1 MSLPFN
7 VRVYGILI
15 DQGRLLVSDEKHR
28 DMAFTKL
35 PGGGLQ
41 FGEGTIDCLKREFL
55 EETGLEIEIT
65 SHFYTVDFFQPSA
78 FNSEQQVIS
87 IYYVVRPAFEFTG
100 DPTTNIQ
107 NEHGL
112 RWVALHDLSQ
122 STFSLPIDRHIAPM
136 IVERFMSGEW

>member
-15 DQGRLLVSDEKHR
+15 DGNRLLVSDEKHR
-28 DMAFTKL
+28 DISFTKL

-41 FGEGTIDCLKREFL
+41 FGEGTVDCLKREFL
-55 EETGLEIEIT
+55 EETSLEVEII

-78 FNSEQQVIS
+78 FNPQQQVIS
-87 IYYVVRPAFEFTG
+87 IYYVVKLTTELSE
-100 DPTTNIQ
+100 DPTINIQ

-112 RWVALHDLSQ
+112 RWVALHELSAE
-122 STFSLPIDRHIAPM
+122 TFSLPIDRHIVPM
-136 IVERFMSGEW
+136 ILEKFLGGGL

>member
-15 DQGRLLVSDEKHR
+15 DGNRLLVSDEKHLE
-28 DMAFTKL
+28 MSFTKL

-41 FGEGTIDCLKREFL
+41 FGEGTVDCLKREFL
-55 EETGLEIEIT
+55 EETGLEIEIS

-78 FNSEQQVIS
+78 FNAQQQVIS
-87 IYYVVRPAFEFTG
+87 IYYVVKPRQILQQ
-100 DPTTNIQ
+100 DPTLNEQ

-112 RWVALHDLSQ
+112 RWVALNELSAE
-122 STFSLPIDRHIAPM
+122 TFSLHIDRHITPM
-136 IVERFMSGEW
+136 ILERFMN

>member
-15 DQGRLLVSDEKHR
+15 DCNRLLVSDERHR
-28 DMAFTKL
+28 DISFTKL

-41 FGEGTIDCLKREFL
+41 FGEGTVDCLKREFL
-55 EETGLEIEIT
+55 EETRLEVEII

-78 FNSEQQVIS
+78 FNPQQQVIS
-87 IYYVVRPAFEFTG
+87 IYYVVQPATELTE
-100 DPTTNIQ
+100 DPTINIQ

-112 RWVALHDLSQ
+112 RWVPLKELSAE
-122 STFSLPIDRHIAPM
+122 TFSLPIDRHIAPM
-136 IVERFMSGEW
+136 ILERYSDR